1 MRLWKIG
8 LQSLAALVMALVG
21 GTAHAQ
27 SSCLPRLAM
36 GPQMPFPTIANRGTD
51 DVVLSSTTWDPD
63 GAGYQRERLVIGGVF
78 THAGG
83 YTANRVAMWDGTTWQ
98 VVGPQGFNGAVNS
111 LVVLNGTLY
120 AGGSFTASGSTACSF
135 TITSMSDSDARR
147 RFSGEIARPA
157 AGESST
163 RPSTKP
169 IT

>member
-63 GAGYQRERLVIGGVF
+63 GAGYQRERLVIGGVLVF
-78 THAGG
+78 GSAYLAGRYG
-83 YTANRVAMWDGTTWQ
+83 GLT
-98 VVGPQGFNGAVNS
+98 GPLPAAAAPSIVPQ
-111 LVVLNGTLY
+111 
-120 AGGSFTASGSTACSF
+120 SGSWAMRWLRAFARLRRLSGRCGL
-135 TITSMSDSDARR
+135 ARR
-147 RFSGEIARPA
+147 GCLAC
-157 AGESST
+157 
-163 RPSTKP
+163 
-169 IT
+169 